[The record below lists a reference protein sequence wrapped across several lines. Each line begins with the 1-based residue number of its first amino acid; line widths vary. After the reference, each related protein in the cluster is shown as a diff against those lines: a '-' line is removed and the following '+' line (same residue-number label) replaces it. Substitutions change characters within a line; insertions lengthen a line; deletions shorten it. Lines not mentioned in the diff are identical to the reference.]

1 MKASAPSSPAPEVVV
16 LRRRVPATTDRLV
29 SIRPPAAEPVPPP
42 PASGLRA
49 VPAPELP
56 ARAPA
61 RRVVARPIPARA
73 VSARTAPV
81 RTGPAVAPV
90 RATTAEGRALATQAN
105 ADEALGRLTRL
116 HEHRSELLCLA
127 LLEPAAST
135 LLDAIAA
142 ELDKGE
148 ATIGSI
154 VDEPELGP
162 DEARQRFDALRAGI
176 GRVHREHGHALPF
189 AGVAPLAR
197 TAASSAVENAL
208 RASRPAAA
216 AVTLQWDSVERL
228 LQASWIAR
236 VRARDVSGLPG
247 ELVAR
252 VRRLD
257 REVASIIDGL
267 VAKHQG
273 LVANVARQYQG
284 LGLSREDLMQD
295 GNLGLLRGIDKFDLR
310 RGKPFGSYAV
320 WWVRQGVRHALATQ
334 ARTIRLPVQQLANRY
349 ALGRASRRLAHTLG
363 REPSEQE
370 LAQAT
375 GMSAQNISDLLRVS
389 TEPVSLETPRSSE
402 SEATIGDVIAD
413 TETQSPTEQTS
424 AKESLVEL
432 RALLD
437 DLTPRERHVV
447 SLRFG
452 LDGEDERTL
461 EEIGRSLELTRERVR
476 QICAEALDKLNRATR
491 SRGLDL

>member
-1 MKASAPSSPAPEVVV
+1 MKASVPSSPAPEVVV

-29 SIRPPAAEPVPPP
+29 SIRPPAAEPVSAP

-49 VPAPELP
+49 VPAPALP
-56 ARAPA
+56 ARAPV
-61 RRVVARPIPARA
+61 RKVVSRPVPARL
-73 VSARTAPV
+73 VPARTAPSAA
-81 RTGPAVAPV
+81 RPSRGA
-90 RATTAEGRALATQAN
+90 TAETPRALASQAN
-105 ADEALGRLTRL
+105 ADEALGLLTRL
-116 HEHRSELLCLA
+116 HERRSELLCLA
-127 LLEPAAST
+127 LLEPAASAV
-135 LLDAIAA
+135 LDAIAA

-148 ATIGSI
+148 AQIGSV
-154 VDEPELGP
+154 VDEPELAP
-162 DEARQRFDALRAGI
+162 EEARRRFDALRGGLAEL
-176 GRVHREHGHALPF
+176 HRDHAHALPS
-189 AGVAPLAR
+189 AGAAPLGR
-197 TAASSAVENAL
+197 SSASSAVENAL
-208 RASRPAAA
+208 RASRVAAA
-216 AVTLQWDSVERL
+216 SVRLQWDSAERL
-228 LQASWIAR
+228 LAASWIAR
-236 VRARDVSGLPG
+236 VRAREVSGLPG
-247 ELVAR
+247 ELVTR
-252 VRRLD
+252 VRRLE
-257 REVASIIDGL
+257 REIASTIDGL

-284 LGLSREDLMQD
+284 LNLSREDLMQD

-402 SEATIGDVIAD
+402 SEATIGDAIAD
-413 TETQSPTEQTS
+413 TTTQAPNEQIS
-424 AKESLVEL
+424 AKESLIEL

-437 DLTPRERHVV
+437 DLTPREQHVV

-452 LDGEDERTL
+452 LDGEGERTL

-476 QICAEALDKLNRATR
+476 QICAEALDKLNSATR
-491 SRGLDL
+491 ARRLDL

>member
-1 MKASAPSSPAPEVVV
+1 MKASVPSSPEPEVVV
-16 LRRRVPATTDRLV
+16 LRRRVPATIDGLV
-29 SIRPPAAEPVPPP
+29 SIRPAAAEPVSAP
-42 PASGLRA
+42 PASGVRA
-49 VPAPELP
+49 VPAPPLP
-56 ARAPA
+56 ARAPV
-61 RRVVARPIPARA
+61 RRVVARPVPART
-73 VSARTAPV
+73 VSARRGPGVAAARVATAETP
-81 RTGPAVAPV
+81 RAVA
-90 RATTAEGRALATQAN
+90 ALAN
-105 ADEALGRLTRL
+105 ADEALGLLTRL
-116 HEHRSELLCLA
+116 NERRAELLCLA

-135 LLDAIAA
+135 VLDAIAA

-148 ATIGSI
+148 APIGSV

-162 DEARQRFDALRAGI
+162 EEARRRFDALRASLG
-176 GRVHREHGHALPF
+176 GLHREHGHAVPI
-189 AGVAPLAR
+189 AGAAPLGRA
-197 TAASSAVENAL
+197 AASSALENAL
-208 RASRPAAA
+208 RASRAVAAS
-216 AVTLQWDSVERL
+216 VRLQWNSAERL
-228 LQASWIAR
+228 LQATWVAR

-257 REVASIIDGL
+257 REVASTIDGL
-267 VAKHQG
+267 IAKHQG

-375 GMSAQNISDLLRVS
+375 GMSAQNISELMRVS

-413 TETQSPTEQTS
+413 TTTQSPTEQTS
-424 AKESLVEL
+424 AKESLQEL

-447 SLRFG
+447 NLRFG
-452 LDGEDERTL
+452 LDGEEERTL

-491 SRGLDL
+491 ARGLDL

>member
-1 MKASAPSSPAPEVVV
+1 
-16 LRRRVPATTDRLV
+16 
-29 SIRPPAAEPVPPP
+29 
-42 PASGLRA
+42 
-49 VPAPELP
+49 
-56 ARAPA
+56 
-61 RRVVARPIPARA
+61 
-73 VSARTAPV
+73 
-81 RTGPAVAPV
+81 
-90 RATTAEGRALATQAN
+90 
-105 ADEALGRLTRL
+105 
-116 HEHRSELLCLA
+116 
-127 LLEPAAST
+127 
-135 LLDAIAA
+135 
-142 ELDKGE
+142 
-148 ATIGSI
+148 
-154 VDEPELGP
+154 
-162 DEARQRFDALRAGI
+162 
-176 GRVHREHGHALPF
+176 
-189 AGVAPLAR
+189 
-197 TAASSAVENAL
+197 
-208 RASRPAAA
+208 
-216 AVTLQWDSVERL
+216 
-228 LQASWIAR
+228 

-257 REVASIIDGL
+257 REVASTIDGL
-267 VAKHQG
+267 IAKHQG

-375 GMSAQNISDLLRVS
+375 GMSAQNISELMRVS

-413 TETQSPTEQTS
+413 TTTQSPTEQTS
-424 AKESLVEL
+424 AKESLLEL

-447 SLRFG
+447 NLRFG

-491 SRGLDL
+491 ARGLDL